1 MADAPIGISFI
12 PSADQAANGPQQ
24 GNLEGD
30 LSQAFKILSLRLP
43 RILGARAPASST
55 LLNGPGSAGLPNGG
69 NPYAAVIQALLGTKT
84 GTGTVPAPN
93 VRYND
98 PPAVGTPVDRGGVY
112 TPPSAPR
119 PSTPRGRD
127 FPTPGGR
134 FGGDTGGTLP
144 GTWPPGGVGGYQPG
158 QYSPGDYTPLAG
170 SPPPIPRDW
179 LMGQRN
185 GY

>member
-55 LLNGPGSAGLPNGG
+55 LLNGGGSAALPNGG
-69 NPYAAVIQALLGTKT
+69 NPYAAVIHALLGTKT
-84 GTGTVPAPN
+84 GTVPVPN
-93 VRYND
+93 VKYGD
-98 PPAVGTPVDRGGVY
+98 PPAVGTPTWDRSDPY
-112 TPPSAPR
+112 TPPGPPR

-127 FPTPGGR
+127 FPVPSGGPINFPGSVPTGPGPGTYHPGG
-134 FGGDTGGTLP
+134 
-144 GTWPPGGVGGYQPG
+144 YN
-158 QYSPGDYTPLAG
+158 PLAG
-170 SPPPIPRDW
+170 SAPPIPRDW
-179 LMGQRN
+179 LTGGPQN